1 MIPVDGGVARIP
13 IMAIADTI
21 RCTWERY
28 QQRRADKK
36 ARKAKEQE
44 YKSDNKA
51 RLNEL
56 RARKRYRS
64 SPPPP
69 VLVLDEAMLAM
80 GAMGIDPATSCTT
93 DCDERFH
100 DNPHGVGCSK
110 YFETPSPAATESS
123 SSCSTPKSAS
133 TPESTT
139 TVDDDDL
146 LLASK
151 LGSQPFPPFGG
162 PELLCWP
169 REKRKGRASADEP
182 KDFYFSKEQRKA
194 YNKLL
199 SEEKQQERIRKGKA
213 FLLNRVPSWKD

>member
-13 IMAIADTI
+13 IMATADTI

-44 YKSDNKA
+44 YKTDNKA

-64 SPPPP
+64 SPAPP

-80 GAMGIDPATSCTT
+80 GAIGIDPETNFTS

-100 DNPHGVGCSK
+100 NNPHGVGCSK

-133 TPESTT
+133 TPESIT

-146 LLASK
+146 LSASK
-151 LGSQPFPPFGG
+151 VGSQPFPPFGG

-213 FLLNRVPSWKD
+213 FLLNRVPSWKN